1 VLAAGLVV
9 ELLKGME
16 LVRTL
21 MEKPDETLD

>member
-1 VLAAGLVV
+1 VLAVELVA
-9 ELLKGME
+9 ELLKGTE